1 MATDSLAIELPFP
14 PSVNTY
20 WRTFRGRMLISAKG
34 REYRESVL
42 AAVLHADAR
51 KHFVGRLRLAVSMYP
66 PDRRRRDVDN
76 FLKATLDA
84 LTHAGVYED
93 DSQIDELTIKRGEV
107 REGGALEVF
116 VDELT

>member
-1 MATDSLAIELPFP
+1 MPHGSLAFVLPFP

-34 REYRESVL
+34 RQYRDDVL

-51 KHFVGRLRLAVSMYP
+51 RQFSGRLRVALVARP

-76 FLKATLDA
+76 YLKAALDA
-84 LTHAGVYED
+84 LTHAGVYLD

-107 REGGALEVF
+107 EKDGALEVYI
-116 VDELT
+116 DHL